1 MLQVNYAFR
10 PKYYPIFFII
20 ILYNQSDIDLDNMQL
35 LCEEQMEQQ
44 SLFQIPNY

>member
-1 MLQVNYAFR
+1 MLLDQS
-10 PKYYPIFFII
+10 IIQFFLI

-44 SLFQIPNY
+44 SL

>member
-1 MLQVNYAFR
+1 MLLDQS
-10 PKYYPIFFII
+10 IIQFFKI

-44 SLFQIPNY
+44 SL